1 MTPNFFTIAALLA
14 SAAAGILF
22 YLRLEL
28 WGIVAVAL
36 NAFCD
41 AMDGAVA
48 REMKIQSNRGDF
60 LDHAVDRYAD
70 IFIITGIFAG
80 GLVPWQIGVFA
91 LTGVLMSS
99 YLGTQA
105 QAVGVGRYYGGLLGR
120 ADRLVLIMVV
130 GIIDLLVPMSLYGL
144 TLAWLAAGAL
154 RRFRA
159 YHRIPAVRVCVGE
172 GGVISLSLTSS
183 GAVSWTGHYL
193 PGQDRVVQ
201 GFVSSCAFRIAALTI
216 RAPAA
221 RSGLRYFRA
230 HRKKCKKGRCCGL
243 FTRGGQMFWV
253 NGPETK

>member
-1 MTPNFFTIAALLA
+1 MTLDQYRSRAKVYFDPLVAIAIRCRLTPNFFTVAALVA

-22 YLRLEL
+22 FLRLEL

-48 REMKIQSNRGDF
+48 REMKAQSRRGDF

-80 GLVPWQIGVFA
+80 GMVPWQIGVLA

-120 ADRLVLIMVV
+120 ADRLVLILVV
-130 GIIDLLVPMSLYGL
+130 GVVDLLFPMSWNVLG
-144 TLAWLAAGAL
+144 
-154 RRFRA
+154 F
-159 YHRIPAVRVCVGE
+159 
-172 GGVISLSLTSS
+172 SLSWFGWLFILF
-183 GAVSWTGHYL
+183 GIFGHIT
-193 PGQDRVVQ
+193 
-201 GFVSSCAFRIAALTI
+201 AFQRFAYVWA
-216 RAPAA
+216 
-221 RSGLRYFRA
+221 
-230 HRKKCKKGRCCGL
+230 K
-243 FTRGGQMFWV
+243 V
-253 NGPETK
+253 E

>member
-1 MTPNFFTIAALLA
+1 MTLDQYRSHAKVYFDPLVTIAIRCRLTPNFFTIAALLA

-22 YLRLEL
+22 FLRMEL

-48 REMKIQSNRGDF
+48 REMKVQSKRGDF

-80 GLVPWQIGVFA
+80 GMVPWQIGVLA

-120 ADRLVLIMVV
+120 ADRLVLILAV
-130 GIIDLLVPMSLYGL
+130 GIIDLLVPMSWYGL
-144 TLAWLAAGAL
+144 SWFGWLFILFGIFGHITAFQ
-154 RRFRA
+154 RFA
-159 YHRIPAVRVCVGE
+159 YVWAKVE
-172 GGVISLSLTSS
+172 
-183 GAVSWTGHYL
+183 
-193 PGQDRVVQ
+193 
-201 GFVSSCAFRIAALTI
+201 
-216 RAPAA
+216 
-221 RSGLRYFRA
+221 
-230 HRKKCKKGRCCGL
+230 
-243 FTRGGQMFWV
+243 
-253 NGPETK
+253 